1 MKKQDGKTPLTML
14 LTITILLLIGGAMVA
29 MLFEGTDIVS
39 NIKAVLQKND
49 TNVTETVQE
58 DEKISYL
65 TTGIY

>member
-1 MKKQDGKTPLTML
+1 MKKEDGKTPLTTL
-14 LTITILLLIGGAMVA
+14 LTIAILLLIGGAIVA

-39 NIKAVLQKND
+39 DIKELMKKND
-49 TNVTETVQE
+49 TNVTDNVEE

>member
-1 MKKQDGKTPLTML
+1 MKKQDGKTPLTTL
-14 LTITILLLIGGAMVA
+14 LTIAILLLIGGAVVA

-39 NIKAVLQKND
+39 DIKALMQKND
-49 TNVTETVQE
+49 TNVTETVQD

>member
-14 LTITILLLIGGAMVA
+14 LTITILLLIGGAIVA

-39 NIKAVLQKND
+39 DIKALFQKDD
-49 TNVTETVQE
+49 TKVTETVQE